1 MKNGLRVPAVF
12 IGVLVFFG
20 ILVLVFAGTGMVSPW
35 FYVVGSLALA
45 IAGFLGSIPGW
56 SKNSSG
62 GDSVI

>member
-1 MKNGLRVPAVF
+1 MKNWSRVPAVL

-35 FYVVGSLALA
+35 FYVIGSLALA

-56 SKNSSG
+56 SKDSSG
-62 GDSVI
+62 GDTVV